1 MKKFF
6 RPEFLNRLDEIV
18 LLNYLDEQSTIKIT
32 ELLCFG
38 LYKRLKGTLNL
49 KFTDNAIALIAQQG
63 YDKNNGA
70 RPLKRAIQR
79 QVEDALAEKL
89 LTGEIA
95 QGNTVV
101 VDAQNGKIIF
111 TKG

>member
-1 MKKFF
+1 M
-6 RPEFLNRLDEIV
+6 
-18 LLNYLDEQSTIKIT
+18 
-32 ELLCFG
+32 CFG

-101 VDAQNGKIIF
+101 VDAKNGKIIF